1 MSTIYTHRPDAV
13 AHAAEVR
20 REGQAI
26 CDEINKRPDRN
37 CVSITSTV
45 EQSLTDME
53 KTYAEIHAEHF
64 DS

>member
-26 CDEINKRPDRN
+26 CDEINKRSDRN
-37 CVSITSTV
+37 CISIKSSV
-45 EQSLTDME
+45 EHSLTDME
-53 KTYAEIHAEHF
+53 KNYAEIYAEHF
-64 DS
+64 DD